1 MSIID
6 LALGRKRAQLGGSYS
21 EFFRKLHQIVAGW
34 RHPEGFLLTYLG
46 SGLGLFKKLGGRTAG
61 VSQASLLSVVSLHDL
76 STWPL
81 HSSRASNMAG
91 KGSQR
96 RYPKRNQQKRPGFL
110 PQKSPGFTSVTFC
123 SSRHSQMPA
132 QFQVKS
138 VKGFALFKGFVL
150 KTTRPTEQNTGP
162 ISLRSHC
169 HLNTCPV

>member
-1 MSIID
+1 MVFPFLSGISTLLVTVIALKTAPTPWFKAMSIIY
-6 LALGRKRAQLGGSYS
+6 LALGRKWAQLGGSYS
-21 EFFRKLHQIVAGW
+21 EFFRKLHQIAAGW

-81 HSSRASNMAG
+81 HSSQASNMAG

-110 PQKSPGFTSVTFC
+110 P
-123 SSRHSQMPA
+123 
-132 QFQVKS
+132 
-138 VKGFALFKGFVL
+138 
-150 KTTRPTEQNTGP
+150 
-162 ISLRSHC
+162 
-169 HLNTCPV
+169 